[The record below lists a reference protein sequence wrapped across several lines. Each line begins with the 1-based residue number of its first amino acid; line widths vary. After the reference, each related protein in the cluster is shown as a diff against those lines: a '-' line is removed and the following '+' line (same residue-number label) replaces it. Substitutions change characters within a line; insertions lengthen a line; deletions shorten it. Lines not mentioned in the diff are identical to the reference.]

1 MGCPKRAIV
10 VLLSFL
16 GFLILF
22 GFRTV
27 ITIVM
32 VYVIKDNDNDRVGL
46 FKECTINGT
55 AYDLQLDWSVAT
67 SQYFNTAYFVGYVI
81 TQLPGGFLAVRFSPT
96 KLFGGAIMISGSCFV
111 VLAFIMKY
119 SPIIVFVIRFIQGL
133 AEGVSQP
140 AMSSVVSAWAPKSER
155 TRIVGISFSGIYLS
169 TSLAS
174 VIAGATT
181 CYVSWHAGLFIYG
194 GSGILWSLV
203 WFCTVYDSPMMHPT
217 LSEKE
222 RRIFTEEG
230 SNVTIASAY
239 VAKNIPWRKILTSV
253 PVWALLLANFTRSW
267 VFAMIITEIPQ
278 YYADAYALNV
288 ATIGFL
294 TSFPSILMTFSVVL
308 GGIITDKMIKEKKV
322 STTLGRKISM
332 VIGFGLEAVCVLAL
346 GFVKDYRTAS
356 AVIILA
362 EGLAGFSTAGF
373 KVNTVDLAPQYASVL
388 TGIVRSGV
396 LGATVSTA
404 IAGILRHKDVQSWQ
418 KIFFIT
424 GSLHLFS
431 VIFYSIFGS
440 GQQQEWAQTEY
451 TTLVTPKEESK
462 LTYGSTLAT
471 QEKNSSDL
479 TGIVYNFKED
489 THNDNTSKDTNSK
502 LEVQH
507 LIKP

>member
-155 TRIVGISFSGIYLS
+155 TRIVGISFS
-169 TSLAS
+169 
-174 VIAGATT
+174 
-181 CYVSWHAGLFIYG
+181 G